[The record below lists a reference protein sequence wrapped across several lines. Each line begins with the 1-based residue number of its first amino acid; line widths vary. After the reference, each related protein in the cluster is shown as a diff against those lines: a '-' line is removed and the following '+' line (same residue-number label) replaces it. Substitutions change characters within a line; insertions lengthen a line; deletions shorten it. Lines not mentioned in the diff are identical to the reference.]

1 MSSFR
6 EKRRKRS
13 KRRWNLRKK
22 EEKLLHQI
30 DTLPIELV
38 GEIYQ
43 FLPLEIQN
51 IIKPLDNVIEIQEF
65 LIANYWVNFY
75 LYFYEYFNHR
85 DERTMNR
92 LKMFFEKIK
101 NVKYIKHGKKFFKM
115 NDESLPSLLKDLA
128 EIDVQQFLYS
138 KEQHERNIQDRI
150 VLSKSTNEI
159 QFILD
164 ENTNNLGIL

>member
-6 EKRRKRS
+6 EKRKKRS
-13 KRRWNLRKK
+13 KRTWNLRKK
-22 EEKLLHQI
+22 EKQLLQQI

-85 DERTMNR
+85 DEKTMNR

-101 NVKYIKHGKKFFKM
+101 NVKYVKHGKKFYKI
-115 NDESLPSLLKDLA
+115 NDKSLPSLLKDLA
-128 EIDVQQFLYS
+128 EIDVQQFLYNE
-138 KEQHERNIQDRI
+138 EQHERNIQDRI
-150 VLSKSTNEI
+150 VLSKSKNEI

-164 ENTNNLGIL
+164 ENSNNLGIL